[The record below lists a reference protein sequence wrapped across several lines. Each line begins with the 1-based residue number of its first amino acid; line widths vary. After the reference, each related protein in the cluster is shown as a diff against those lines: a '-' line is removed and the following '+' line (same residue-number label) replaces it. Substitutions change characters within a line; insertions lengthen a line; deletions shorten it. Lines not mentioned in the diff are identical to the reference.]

1 MAVALGQNDQQL
13 GEILAALTAPD
24 TTRIKQAE
32 DALKPVLKRPE
43 SVGLLTTQV
52 SRSENPAVRQIA
64 AVILRKKIG
73 KLWKKVKKNARERT
87 KGLLLE
93 RLASEPERAVPQKS
107 VAALA
112 SAWPKYYSRQTSGPS
127 SSSSSRSAPRM
138 RTGTIGSWLTYY
150 LFSCRKP

>member
-64 AVILRKKIG
+64 AVILR
-73 KLWKKVKKNARERT
+73 
-87 KGLLLE
+87 
-93 RLASEPERAVPQKS
+93 
-107 VAALA
+107 
-112 SAWPKYYSRQTSGPS
+112 
-127 SSSSSRSAPRM
+127 
-138 RTGTIGSWLTYY
+138 
-150 LFSCRKP
+150 

>member
-73 KLWKKVKKNARERT
+73 KLWKKLKKN
-87 KGLLLE
+87 
-93 RLASEPERAVPQKS
+93 S
-107 VAALA
+107 VSQMKAALA
-112 SAWPKYYSRQTSGPS
+112 IQPVCVGVEADKNAFQMYKHGILNSKKCGHDIDHAVTAVG
-127 SSSSSRSAPRM
+127 
-138 RTGTIGSWLTYY
+138 
-150 LFSCRKP
+150 

>member
-73 KLWKKVKKNARERT
+73 AISASRRVEAPSRHRRDSCPSHNEVGGLFFDFEAVRT
-87 KGLLLE
+87 E
-93 RLASEPERAVPQKS
+93 SSDRDAPHRWRPS
-107 VAALA
+107 V
-112 SAWPKYYSRQTSGPS
+112 
-127 SSSSSRSAPRM
+127 
-138 RTGTIGSWLTYY
+138 
-150 LFSCRKP
+150 

>member
-13 GEILAALTAPD
+13 GEILEALTAPD

-73 KLWKKVKKNARERT
+73 KLWKKGKKNARERT

-93 RLASEPERAVPQKS
+93 RLASEPERAVRKS

-112 SAWPKYYSRQTSGPS
+112 SALAKILLPS
-127 SSSSSRSAPRM
+127 S
-138 RTGTIGSWLTYY
+138 
-150 LFSCRKP
+150 

>member
-93 RLASEPERAVPQKS
+93 RLASEPERAGM
-107 VAALA
+107 ALA
-112 SAWPKYYSRQTSGPS
+112 PALIGLS
-127 SSSSSRSAPRM
+127 SVDVLEHSVNV
-138 RTGTIGSWLTYY
+138 
-150 LFSCRKP
+150 SCRCGWAAGRRRI